1 MAKVRDVRPILGP
14 QFSEKCS
21 RPKGAGKPYV
31 LSDGVG
37 LEGRGDVLKKICGKA
52 QVLYLFVY
60 SPRFAWGGRPHRRFI
75 SVRERGFQLGLP
87 KLSNFHFSPP

>member
-52 QVLYLFVY
+52 KVLYLFVY
-60 SPRFAWGGRPHRRFI
+60 LLICVCIF
-75 SVRERGFQLGLP
+75 V
-87 KLSNFHFSPP
+87 